1 MGNENAG
8 KIRCDIGSGNTFLGI
23 ELGSTRIKAS
33 LIDSSHNPI
42 ASGSFAWENRLED
55 GVWTYRLED
64 AVDGIRACYADL
76 TARVGAE
83 FGVIPRSY
91 RAIGISGMMHGY
103 LALDRDGWLLSP
115 FRTWRNTMT
124 GEAADRLSTLFSRNI
139 PQRWSI
145 AQLIH
150 SVLQGEAHVPRIARL
165 TTLAG
170 YVHWRLTGEHV
181 LGIDEASGMFPID
194 TRTKRFHAGI
204 LEAFDTLV
212 EGRRYPWKLD
222 GILPRVALAGETA
235 GTLTPEGALLL
246 DPTGVLEAGAPLCPP
261 EGDAGTGMVAT
272 NSVRKRTGNVSV
284 GTSVFAMVVLEDELS
299 HPFREIDLVTTPAG
313 DPVAMVHCNNGTSD
327 IDGWIRFLGDC
338 VRAYGI
344 EPDQQLL
351 YEKLFQTA
359 GQGEP
364 DCGGLVTC
372 NYLSGEHITGFPSG
386 RPLFLRMP
394 DARFTPASF
403 MRAQLYGVFASLRIG
418 MEILT
423 RLESVTIDT
432 LTGHGGFFR
441 VEGIGQRVMAAALN
455 TPVTTMRTAGDGGPW
470 GMAIL
475 AAYMAQGLDGE
486 TLPDYLDNRVFRG
499 IVRTTVEP
507 EPWEVDGFEAYL
519 KRYRLLL
526 NAERAALEIR

>member
-1 MGNENAG
+1 MMNEQAVR
-8 KIRCDIGSGNTFLGI
+8 ILRDLGSGNTFLGI

-33 LIDSSHNPI
+33 LIDSAHNPI
-42 ASGSFAWENRLED
+42 SSGSFAWENRLED

-64 AVDGIRACYADL
+64 TVDGIRACYADL
-76 TARVGAE
+76 AARVGAE

-103 LALDRDGWLLSP
+103 LALDRDGRLLSP

-124 GEAADRLSTLFSRNI
+124 GEAAERLSALFSRNI
-139 PQRWSI
+139 PQRWSV
-145 AQLIH
+145 AHLYH
-150 SVLQGEAHVPRIARL
+150 SVLQEEAHVPRIARL

-194 TRTKRFHAGI
+194 TGTKRFHDGM
-204 LEAFDTLV
+204 LEAFDALV
-212 EGRRYPWKLD
+212 AERRYPWKLG
-222 GILPRVALAGETA
+222 GILPRVAMAGEAA

-246 DPTGVLEAGAPLCPP
+246 DPTGALEAGVPLCPP

-284 GTSVFAMVVLEDELS
+284 GTSVFAMVVLEDEIS

-327 IDGWIRFLGDC
+327 IDGWIRFLGDNI
-338 VRAYGI
+338 RAYGI
-344 EPDQQLL
+344 EPDQRML

-359 GQGEP
+359 SRGEP

-372 NYLSGEHITGFPSG
+372 NYLSGEHITGLRSG

-394 DARFTPASF
+394 DARFTPANF

-418 MEILT
+418 MDILT
-423 RLESVTIDT
+423 RLESVAIDR

-455 TPVTTMRTAGDGGPW
+455 TSVTTMRTAGEGGPW

-475 AAYMAQGLDGE
+475 AAYMGQREEDQ
-486 TLPDYLDNRVFRG
+486 TLPAYLEKRVFAG
-499 IVRTTVEP
+499 IERITVDP
-507 EPWEVDGFEAYL
+507 EPREADGFEAYL

-526 NAERAALEIR
+526 DVERAALEIR